1 MGKFFSVLALSFI
14 VLFFTNVTFLI
25 INIFFWATNGLQ
37 TLLFGKNF
45 IEILSVS
52 IYLKWILLA
61 DSLWIIAFTIFLF
74 KRRRYKVNPVL
85 HYLSY
90 KPITNPKICVAMCA
104 YNEEQAIE
112 KVVKDFISQKHV
124 DQVIVVDNNSTDRT
138 VEIAKKC
145 GAKVIT
151 KGENKGYSHSWIMTL
166 KESLKTD
173 ANVIAVVDTD
183 GTYNGYDI
191 SKMLPYLDN
200 CDMVVGTRM
209 VQALTEKGNQND
221 PFLVWGN
228 SFIAKLLQIKYFSF
242 EHLGVVQL
250 TDVGCSYRLMRREAL
265 EKIIDKFTQPGTDMP
280 ARYFNDHTL
289 LLFTTVTAIENDL
302 RIVEIP
308 ITFNKRIG
316 KSKTMVTERT
326 KAIAY
331 GLKFIWYI
339 IKS

>member
-1 MGKFFSVLALSFI
+1 MGLLFSILALSFI
-14 VLFFTNVTFLI
+14 ALFLVNLTFVI
-25 INIFFWATNGLQ
+25 INIFSWATNGLQ
-37 TLLFGKNF
+37 TLLYGRNI

-61 DSLWIIAFTIFLF
+61 DSFWIIAFTVFLF
-74 KRRRYKVNPVL
+74 KRRQYKVNADL
-85 HYLSY
+85 HYLNY
-90 KPITNPKICVAMCA
+90 RPIPNPKICVSMCS

-112 KVVKDFISQKHV
+112 KVVKDFISQKFV
-124 DQVIVVDNNSTDRT
+124 EQVIVVDNHSTDRT

-145 GAKVIT
+145 GAQVIT
-151 KGENKGYSHSWIMTL
+151 KTENKGYSHSWLMAL

-173 ANVIAVVDTD
+173 ANIIAIVDAD

-209 VQALTEKGNQND
+209 VQALSEKGNQND

-228 SFIAKLLQIKYFSF
+228 SFVAKLLQIKYFSF

-265 EKIIDKFTQPGTDMP
+265 EKIVDKFTYSGSDQPVK
-280 ARYFNDHTL
+280 YFNDHTL
-289 LLFTTVTAIENDL
+289 LLFTTATAIENDL

-316 KSKTMVTERT
+316 VSKTMVTKRT
-326 KAIAY
+326 KAIIY

-339 IKS
+339 IRG

>member
-1 MGKFFSVLALSFI
+1 MGLMFSALALSFI
-14 VLFFTNVTFLI
+14 ILLLVNVVFVI
-25 INIFFWATNGLQ
+25 INIFSWATNGVQ

-61 DSLWIIAFTIFLF
+61 DAFWIMAFAIFLF
-74 KRRRYKVNPVL
+74 KRRRYKVNPDL

-90 KPITNPKICVAMCA
+90 KPITNPKICVGMCA
-104 YNEEQAIE
+104 YNEEKSIE

-124 DQVIVVDNNSTDRT
+124 EQVIVIDNHSTDKT
-138 VEIAKKC
+138 VDIAKKC

-151 KGENKGYSHSWIMTL
+151 KEENKGYAHSWMMAL
-166 KESLKTD
+166 NESLKTD
-173 ANVIAVVDTD
+173 ANVIAMVDTD

-200 CDMVVGTRM
+200 CDMVIGTRM

-228 SFIAKLLQIKYFSF
+228 SVIAKLLQIKYFSF

-250 TDVGCSYRLMRREAL
+250 TDVGCSYRLIRREAL
-265 EKIIDKFTQPGTDMP
+265 EKIIDKFTYPSADKPVQ
-280 ARYFNDHTL
+280 YFNDNTL
-289 LLFTTVTAIENDL
+289 LLFTTATAIENDL
-302 RIVEIP
+302 RIVEVP

-316 KSKTMVTERT
+316 NSKSMVTKRT
-326 KAIAY
+326 KAITY
-331 GLKFIWYI
+331 GLRFIWYI
-339 IKS
+339 IRS